1 MSQAVHLGVRP
12 IGSEADLPDEC
23 IVRRVNGGDVALF
36 EILMRRY
43 NQRLFRIVRSV
54 LRNDADAEDVLQEA
68 YLRAF
73 QHLSEFAG
81 RSLFS
86 TWLTKIAL
94 YEALGVRRRRSRVPM
109 VSCSDEDEQRVVSR
123 IASQELNPEHG
134 ASNGELARLLEDAID
149 ELPWKYRSVFLLRQV
164 DGLDTEEAA
173 AALDLSL
180 EAIKTRLHRAR
191 HLLQKRLGPS
201 LDSGSRLVF
210 PFLGERCDRI
220 VLKVMHKLRHE
231 AGPA

>member
-1 MSQAVHLGVRP
+1 MSQVVDLGMRP
-12 IGSEADLPDEC
+12 MGSEANLPDEC
-23 IVRRVNGGDVALF
+23 IIRRVNGGDVALF

-54 LRNDADAEDVLQEA
+54 LRNEADAEDVLQEA

-73 QHLSEFAG
+73 QHLKDFAG

-94 YEALGVRRRRSRVPM
+94 YEALGVRRQRSRTPM
-109 VSCSDEDEQRVVSR
+109 VSCSDEDEQQAVSR
-123 IASQELNPEHG
+123 VTSHELDPEHG
-134 ASNGELARLLEDAID
+134 ASNGELARMLEAAID

-164 DGLDTEEAA
+164 EGLDTEEAA
-173 AALDLSL
+173 AVLDLSL

-191 HLLQKRLGPS
+191 ILLQKRLGPM
-201 LDSGSRLVF
+201 LGSESQFVY

-220 VLKVMHKLRHE
+220 VWKVLQKLLQ
-231 AGPA
+231 